1 MFTLSLYEAIKKEP
15 SKKGCMKRYLSKSTK
30 CLLLL
35 ETLFFGYHCWFG
47 KYGFVMVRTMNAE
60 YVQLA
65 IEINELTFAIALLEK
80 DIKEWYTHPF
90 YQEKIAREEL
100 HMARK
105 DDEVYYIT

>member
-1 MFTLSLYEAIKKEP
+1 MFTLSLYEVIKKEP
-15 SKKGCMKRYLSKSTK
+15 LKKGYMKRYLSKSTK
-30 CLLLL
+30 YLLLL
-35 ETLFFGYHCWFG
+35 EVFFFGYHGWFG
-47 KYGFVMVRTMNAE
+47 KYGFLIVRAINAE
-60 YVQLA
+60 YVQLTT
-65 IEINELTFAIALLEK
+65 EINELSFAIALLEK